1 MLAFGMP
8 TLIETNTL
16 EACVA
21 LCRQLNLS
29 FLELNMNLPAYQ
41 LHRMDPI
48 RMRKIAEQAGVFYTI
63 HLDENL
69 NVSDFNP
76 YIANAYRR
84 TVTETIELAKNL
96 HSPIIN
102 MHVAQGVYFTLP
114 GKKVYLFD
122 QYRDEYIKSMRDFRL
137 LCEQAIGDS
146 GIMIA
151 LENCDGFSSFQ
162 KQALDLLLSS
172 PVFGLTFDIGHNH
185 SCGGLDEP
193 YIRKNRE
200 HLCHMHI
207 HDAIGRQN
215 HLPLGTGELDLFS
228 YLRLAEEQSCRLVLE
243 TKTVAALK
251 QSVDWLQSRGIMGSF

>member
-1 MLAFGMP
+1 
-8 TLIETNTL
+8 
-16 EACVA
+16 
-21 LCRQLNLS
+21 
-29 FLELNMNLPAYQ
+29 MNLPAYQ

-48 RMRKIAEQAGVFYTI
+48 RMRQIAEQAGVFYTI
-63 HLDENL
+63 HLDENV

-76 YIANAYRR
+76 YIAGAYRR
-84 TVTETIELAKNL
+84 TVTETIELAKKL

-122 QYRDEYIKSMRDFRL
+122 QYRDEYIKSMREFRFM
-137 LCEQAIGDS
+137 CEQAIGDS

-193 YIRKNRE
+193 YIRKNRK
-200 HLCHMHI
+200 HLCHMHM
-207 HDAIGRQN
+207 HDAMGRQN

-243 TKTVAALK
+243 TKTVAARWIGCK
-251 QSVDWLQSRGIMGSF
+251 AGG